1 MKTNGLFESLQYL
14 DDKLLAEETPAAAPK
29 RVWFRWGAAAACLV
43 IIVGAFALL
52 HKPAPAPEPAPT
64 VGPTELSGSGDGPTV
79 SGYVPEYR
87 TGAPD
92 TKPSTPPEPAP
103 TVDPAEVYGS
113 GDRPIV
119 PGGVPGDYIGVPGT
133 EPGAAPG
140 VTPDGPMPDVLAWNT
155 LEYAPVADMAWA
167 AVSEPLTEEQLADC
181 LPEIMLEWMSNAE
194 GYATYWLQDGSGGLA
209 YVELRITDA
218 ERGWTIRATLIPEDA
233 VRAPAFGLEPEPD
246 ERVSAFDGHEYRA
259 YRAYYEDVAS
269 GGTRVWMG
277 AAFKKD
283 GIEYT
288 LSTDVVIADRDE
300 LYAAV
305 DLKDV
310 MLAYMTGT
318 HTSPDLSGYSYG
330 EYVLIDRYE
339 THAEAREDPD
349 FGAYIPA
356 SSPAGLEEDFAR
368 RYKFEDTTDYL
379 LVSWIGGSGNGYGDL
394 QWVASTVTD
403 EALGRV
409 VSPDEREKY
418 DVSLYP
424 IPWSAS
430 VPRENWMTFEEPVF
444 RIGDLTRELVEAR
457 AHASDDGPVLTH
469 FSVLYDTGVLVRVVS
484 KGVDPGW
491 LYETLIS
498 LG

>member
-1 MKTNGLFESLQYL
+1 MKTNGLFDSLQYL

-29 RVWFRWGAAAACLV
+29 RAWLRWGAAAACLV
-43 IIVGAFALL
+43 IAVGAFALL
-52 HKPAPAPEPAPT
+52 RRPAVTPGPEHT
-64 VGPTELSGSGDGPTV
+64 VVPNADQTQLS
-79 SGYVPEYR
+79 
-87 TGAPD
+87 
-92 TKPSTPPEPAP
+92 
-103 TVDPAEVYGS
+103 GS

-119 PGGVPGDYIGVPGT
+119 PGGVPVDRVGVPDT
-133 EPGAAPG
+133 KPSAPPA
-140 VTPDGPMPDVLAWNT
+140 VMPDDPMPDVLAWNEV
-155 LEYAPVADMAWA
+155 EYNAVDAAMAVA
-167 AVSEPLTEEQLADC
+167 AVSEPLTKEQLAEC

-194 GYATYWLQDGSGGLA
+194 GYATYWLMDGSGGLA
-209 YVELRITDA
+209 YVELRITDS

-246 ERVSAFDGHEYRA
+246 ERVSSFDGHEYRA

-288 LSTDVVIADRDE
+288 LSTDVAVVDRDE

-330 EYVLIDRYE
+330 EYVLIDRYG
-339 THAEAREDPD
+339 TVAEAREDPD
-349 FGAYIPA
+349 FGAYVPS
-356 SSPAGLEEDFAR
+356 SSPTGLEEDFAR
-368 RYKFEDTTDYL
+368 RYKFEDAADYL
-379 LVSWIGGSGNGYGDL
+379 LVSWLGGYGNEYGDL
-394 QWVASTVTD
+394 QWIASTVTD
-403 EALGRV
+403 EALTRV

-469 FSVLYDTGVLVRVVS
+469 FSVLYETGVLVRVVS

-491 LYETLIS
+491 LYEALIS